1 VLLSLPAAA
10 VADVLQ
16 VPPAMI
22 VAAPSPWQYSLATTG
37 RIGSILSPH
46 ADQHPQLPAG
56 LVFSA
61 HTNVTGFS
69 Q

>member
-1 VLLSLPAAA
+1 MV
-10 VADVLQ
+10 
-16 VPPAMI
+16 

-37 RIGSILSPH
+37 RIGSILPPH